1 MRSSVVTEGDEGRR
15 ESTRRAVSRDIISVR
30 CGEESGGGEGERERR
45 VREVDGW
52 GWGGALE
59 GLGGRTDVTV

>member
-1 MRSSVVTEGDEGRR
+1 VTEGDEGRR

-45 VREVDGW
+45 VREMVVVV
-52 GWGGALE
+52 GGALE